1 MSISSQST
9 YLTPWPSDDTS
20 TTPKTNQIHFLRW
33 HFEICKKNKKATPSL
48 RIIGTI
54 FHPSWSSNS
63 IDHRKKPKGR
73 NFQFHQEA
81 VEILFFKQFFYL
93 LFDLNKVCCYFEAD
107 IFEKSDLLEHQR
119 FIIPS
124 TGVNWPIFFK
134 FQVESLNY
142 SVWIKKYMVGDFV
155 EKVGVKV

>member
-1 MSISSQST
+1 MTHQPPPKPTKFISWGDISKSA
-9 YLTPWPSDDTS
+9 
-20 TTPKTNQIHFLRW
+20 KRI
-33 HFEICKKNKKATPSL
+33 KKATPSL

-81 VEILFFKQFFYL
+81 VENLFFKQFFYL

-124 TGVNWPIFFK
+124 TGVNWPIFFNSRSK
-134 FQVESLNY
+134 
-142 SVWIKKYMVGDFV
+142 VWAIRFELKNIWLGIL
-155 EKVGVKV
+155 